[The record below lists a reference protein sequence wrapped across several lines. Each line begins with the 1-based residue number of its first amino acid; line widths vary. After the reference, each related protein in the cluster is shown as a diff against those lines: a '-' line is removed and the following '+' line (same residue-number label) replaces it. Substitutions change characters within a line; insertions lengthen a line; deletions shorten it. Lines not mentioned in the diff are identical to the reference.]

1 MKNIKNGYF
10 EDDIYVQVEPLC
22 AMIGVSSMTISN
34 YVKDGMPYVHLN
46 ESTRRSFPVRKCF
59 EWLILNGYMQIKYD
73 KQTETE
79 DDLEE
84 LPPKERKD
92 LADARLKELE
102 LAKKKGELI
111 SLEEIRKEC
120 EYILTS
126 FKNKTLGVPSKIA
139 PALIGLETIAETKAI
154 LDEAMY
160 ELLTEL
166 SKLEDM

>member
-1 MKNIKNGYF
+1 MKSLNNGYF
-10 EDDIYVQVEPLC
+10 EDDIYVPVAPFC
-22 AMIGVSSMTISN
+22 AMIGVSSRQITN
-34 YVKDGMPYVHLN
+34 YVKDGMPFEYLN
-46 ESTRRSFPVRKCF
+46 NSKQRSFPIKKCF
-59 EWLILNGYMQIKYD
+59 DWLILKGFMEIKYD
-73 KQTETE
+73 KQTATE

-120 EYILTS
+120 EYILSS

-154 LDEAMY
+154 LDDAMY
-160 ELLTEL
+160 ELLTGL

>member
-1 MKNIKNGYF
+1 MKPLNNGYF
-10 EDDIYVQVEPLC
+10 EDDIYVSVAPLC
-22 AMIGVSSMTISN
+22 AMIGVSSRQITN
-34 YVKDGMPYVHLN
+34 YVKDGMPFVYIN
-46 ESTRRSFPVRKCF
+46 DSKIRSFPVKKCF
-59 EWLILNGYMQIKYD
+59 DWLIINGLMEIKYD
-73 KQTETE
+73 KQTETTE
-79 DDLEE
+79 DLED

-139 PALIGLETIAETKAI
+139 PALIGIETIAETKAI